1 MTKVRDNHKS
11 KKIFNNKKKIINNNK
26 RDKNKIKLIK
36 NIKKEDLIKENIF
49 FDVDNE
55 IINKLF
61 FFKNLLK
68 ILINKK

>member
-11 KKIFNNKKKIINNNK
+11 KKIFNNKKNIINNNK